1 MSGPGAVA
9 PATLAALAD
18 RGALL
23 AALCELVERAGRV
36 VLEVYGTDFAV
47 DDKAPGD
54 HVTEADR
61 RANGLLC
68 RALAERF
75 PGVPVVAEESD
86 PASYAGFAGA
96 PAAFFV
102 DPLDGTREFVAR
114 NGEFV
119 VMVGLAE
126 RGRAAAGA
134 VHAPTRGLSWAGAPG
149 FGAYARDRA
158 GGTRPIAVGDA
169 AEASAARLV
178 VSRSRRGERL
188 ERALAAFGP
197 REARPLGSAGLKGAA
212 VAAGEADAYVQVG
225 PAGSLW
231 DLCAPEALVRG
242 AGGRVSDERGAPLS
256 YAREGLAHESGLVVS
271 NGRLH
276 DALVAAVGRAG

>member
-1 MSGPGAVA
+1 VSAA
-9 PATLAALAD
+9 PLRD

-23 AALCELVERAGRV
+23 ATLCALAEQAGQI
-36 VLEVYGTDFAV
+36 VLEVYGSDFAV
-47 DDKAPGD
+47 DDKGPGD

-61 RANGLLC
+61 RANALLC

-86 PASYAGFAGA
+86 PASFAGFADA

-126 RGRAAAGA
+126 HGRAAAGA
-134 VHAPTRGLSWAGAPG
+134 IHAPTQGRSWAGAPG
-149 FGAYARDRA
+149 FGAYERDRA
-158 GGTRPIAVGDA
+158 GRTTPLSVSGA
-169 AEASAARLV
+169 AEAAAARLV

-188 ERALAAFGP
+188 ERALAALGP
-197 REARPLGSAGLKGAA
+197 REVRPLGSAGLKGAA
-212 VAAGEADAYVQVG
+212 VALGEADAYVQLG

-231 DLCAPEALVRG
+231 DLCAPEALVLG
-242 AGGRVSDERGAPLS
+242 AGGRVSDEQGAPIA
-256 YAREGLAHESGLVVS
+256 YQREGVAHETGLVVS

-276 DALVAAVGRAG
+276 DAIVATLARVG